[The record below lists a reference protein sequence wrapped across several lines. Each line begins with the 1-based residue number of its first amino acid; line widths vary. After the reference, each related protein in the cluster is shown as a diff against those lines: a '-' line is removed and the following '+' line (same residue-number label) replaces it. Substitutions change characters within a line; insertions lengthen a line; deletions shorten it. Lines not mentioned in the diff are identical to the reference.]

1 MKTPR
6 LFWLLLLVALSL
18 TLPGCGSEQAK
29 PPLAPTNPGDRIVAD
44 MAGRNVVLPA
54 TIKKVYAVSPVETV
68 LLYTL
73 APDLQAGWSYHMAGK
88 ENLFILPEYR
98 NLPVLGAW
106 TSFSGTASVEEI
118 LKIRPDLILMAKAIG
133 PAAHTLADEIQQ
145 LTKIPVFIVDGTLTG
160 MEQAYLY
167 AGRALGREERAAR
180 LSAYCRETI
189 AMIGDKKPLLTSR
202 KPVTVYYA
210 EGAKGLETEPS
221 GSWHAEIIEFVGGV
235 NVAGVNLPKGG
246 TLGRSPVSLEQVL
259 LWNPEVILISYFH
272 DSEKSSFAQIM
283 GAADWRDIRA
293 VQDRRVYE
301 IPHYPFNWFDRPPSV
316 NRLIG
321 IRWLANLLY
330 PDVYP
335 LDLRA
340 EVKKFYALFYHYQL
354 TEEETDQLLRR
365 SQR

>member
-1 MKTPR
+1 MRTQR
-6 LFWLLLLVALSL
+6 HIWFVLLVALSL
-18 TLPGCGSEQAK
+18 ALAGCGQEQAM
-29 PPLAPTNPGDRIVAD
+29 PAPVTKPGDRIVTD
-44 MAGRNVVLPA
+44 MAGRDVALPA
-54 TIKKVYAVSPVETV
+54 KVKKVYAVSPVETV

-73 APDLQAGWSYHMAGK
+73 APDLQAGWSYHMAGR

-98 NLPVLGAW
+98 DLPVLGAW
-106 TSFSGTASVEEI
+106 TAFSGTASVEEI
-118 LKIRPDLILMAKAIG
+118 LKIKPDLILLAKPIG
-133 PAAHTLADEIQQ
+133 PAARTLADEIHQ
-145 LTKIPVFIVDGTLTG
+145 LTKLPVFVVDGSLTG

-167 AGRALGREERAAR
+167 AGRALGREDRAAR
-180 LSAYCRETI
+180 LAAYCRETL
-189 AMIGDKKPLLTSR
+189 AMVRDKKPLLAGR

-221 GSWHAEIIEFVGGV
+221 GSWHAEIIEYVGGV
-235 NVAGVNLPKGG
+235 NVAGVDVPKGG
-246 TLGRSPVSLEQVL
+246 NIGRSPVSLEQLL
-259 LWNPEVILISYFH
+259 LWDPELILISYFH
-272 DSEKSSFAQIM
+272 DSENSSFPQIM
-283 GAADWRDIRA
+283 GAAGWRDIRA
-293 VQDRRVYE
+293 VQSRRVYE

-321 IRWLANLLY
+321 IKWVANLLY

-354 TEEETDQLLRR
+354 SEEETDRLLRR